1 MSKTNNV
8 HLQVVSAH
16 VVNSRVLSLIF
27 KHHIKTIVLLC
38 SIWNNIKMN
47 IWAHNYRGL

>member
-16 VVNSRVLSLIF
+16 VNSRVLILIF
-27 KHHIKTIVLLC
+27 KHHIKTNLLDK
-38 SIWNNIKMN
+38 IT
-47 IWAHNYRGL
+47 